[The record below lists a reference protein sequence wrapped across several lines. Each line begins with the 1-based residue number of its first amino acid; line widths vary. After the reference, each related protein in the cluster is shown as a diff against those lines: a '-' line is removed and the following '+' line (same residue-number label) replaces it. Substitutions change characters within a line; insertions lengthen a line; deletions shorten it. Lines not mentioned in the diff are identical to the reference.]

1 MMKSRRVGLKRAL
14 FLESHLMK
22 NVFTISLDKYN
33 WRTLV
38 QTKPNEASKFV
49 KFVKNRNRDELNLY

>member
-1 MMKSRRVGLKRAL
+1 MMKSRRVGLKSAL
-14 FLESHLMK
+14 FLESHLVLMK

-49 KFVKNRNRDELNLY
+49 RFVKNRNRVTN